1 LVVQQELQPKAGC
14 FSEGQKSR
22 SSSDSNMVLKAA
34 AKVLI
39 TDPPYES
46 LGKVRYRYLLQK
58 SFNTDKDYMCGQKKI
73 KLQMALKQ
81 IYI

>member
-1 LVVQQELQPKAGC
+1 
-14 FSEGQKSR
+14 
-22 SSSDSNMVLKAA
+22 MVLKAA